1 MIPPLL
7 HRGPFGIA
15 GGPDVAH
22 RPRHIDRHGHLHGCP
37 HSCLRS
43 GGGHGC
49 RDSRGAADPVEI
61 ALGYLEANP
70 GALGV
75 TAADVDDLAV
85 ASSYR
90 SSHNG
95 VTHVNV
101 NQRFDGLEV
110 FGAYATV
117 NVADEGEVLFVGDS
131 LVSGLKAAGPAE
143 PDLDAL
149 EAVGAAADELD
160 LDEPRNVRVIRSSRG
175 VAQETV
181 LSGGQCLGR
190 GDTGAVGLAAD
201 RRRAPAGLAAGH

>member
-1 MIPPLL
+1 M
-7 HRGPFGIA
+7 
-15 GGPDVAH
+15 VALTLAYA
-22 RPRHIDRHGHLHGCP
+22 PVAAT
-37 HSCLRS
+37 
-43 GGGHGC
+43 
-49 RDSRGAADPVEI
+49 GAETAEEPADPVEI

-143 PDLDAL
+143 PGHQKQPWRRSGDG
-149 EAVGAAADELD
+149 AV
-160 LDEPRNVRVIRSSRG
+160 R
-175 VAQETV
+175 
-181 LSGGQCLGR
+181 GQCLGR